1 MKKIIAL
8 LLALCL
14 AIPFAMSVVADET
27 VLQFDENG
35 EFVIMHLCDC
45 QDGYPASETML
56 AYIRNVIAKYDPD
69 IVVLGGDN
77 TVGEAETKALA
88 IEELVAPFVESET
101 YFAVNFG
108 NHDDEQGVSRE
119 ELLKLYQQ
127 YGGKYCL
134 TYDAVPEM
142 SGVGTHNL
150 PVLSSDGSKYA
161 FNLWLFDSNTYYED
175 ENVSGY
181 DCVHADQVEWYKQT
195 AAELAAENGG
205 EVVPAM
211 AFQHIIVGE
220 VYEAMF
226 NTYPSELAVDGI
238 TQTFY
243 GKTYSFT
250 PQYDRITSGVV
261 MEFPCPGAVNYG
273 QFDAFLEVGDVMAT
287 FSGHDHINSFTIP
300 YKGIE
305 IINTPAATFNSY
317 ADNHSRGCR
326 ILTIY
331 EDDVENYKN
340 ELITVADAI
349 LEGDD
354 EVLNNTADASKFEA
368 FFGKL
373 AGLFLEIFTK
383 VLGIVQGI
391 L

>member
-8 LLALCL
+8 VLALCL
-14 AIPFAMSVVADET
+14 AIPFAMSVVADEN

-45 QDGYPASETML
+45 QDGYPASETMF
-56 AYIRNVIAKYDPD
+56 AFIRNVIAKYDPD
-69 IVVLGGDN
+69 IVILGGDN
-77 TVGEAETKALA
+77 TVGEAATKALA
-88 IEELVAPFVESET
+88 IEELVQPFVDTET

-108 NHDDEQGVSRE
+108 NHDDEQGVGRE

-134 TYDAVPEM
+134 TYDAVPELF
-142 SGVGTHNL
+142 GVGTHNL
-150 PVLSSDGSKYA
+150 PVISSDGSKVA
-161 FNLWLFDSNTYYED
+161 FNIWMFDSNTYHED

-181 DCVHADQVEWYKQT
+181 DCVHEDQIEWYKQT
-195 AAELAAENGG
+195 AAELATANGG
-205 EVVPAM
+205 EPVPAM

-226 NTYPSELAVDGI
+226 NTFPSAIAVDGI
-238 TQTFY
+238 TKTFY

-273 QFDAFLEVGDVMAT
+273 QFDAFLEVGDVIAT

-300 YKGIE
+300 YKGID
-305 IINTPAATFNSY
+305 IVNTPAVTYNSY
-317 ADNHSRGCR
+317 ADGHSRGCR
-326 ILTIY
+326 ILTIN
-331 EDDVENYKN
+331 EKDPENYKS
-340 ELITVADAI
+340 ELVTVTDAI

-354 EVLNNTADASKFEA
+354 DILNNSADASVIAAVFD
-368 FFGKL
+368 KL
-373 AGLFLEIFTK
+373 VGIFLEIFTK
-383 VLGIVQGI
+383 VLGAVQGI